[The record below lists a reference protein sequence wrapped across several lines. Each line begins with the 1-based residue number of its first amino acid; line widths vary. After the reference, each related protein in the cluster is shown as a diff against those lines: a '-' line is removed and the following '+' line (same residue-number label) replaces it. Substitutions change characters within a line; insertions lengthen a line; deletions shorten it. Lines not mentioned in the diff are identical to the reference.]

1 MKSILLSVLHIVQHR
16 LCPVLIAASYLSL
29 VKLLVPSHFYAM
41 PIFADILIPFKCL
54 LPEAPKTISH
64 IPSAGA

>member
-41 PIFADILIPFKCL
+41 HIFADI
-54 LPEAPKTISH
+54 
-64 IPSAGA
+64 